1 MRYTDEIII
10 VIAPPG
16 ENSVAAQ
23 LIPTM
28 ITTLR
33 DGRALGL
40 DYEQKHESWQS
51 DILDRRPTSQHG
63 KDHDIRPKPSAAQ
76 TSCGT
81 ETAGNGPPCVHSTL
95 CEQLL
100 APHLSADTK
109 FSTITTMITTGL
121 MRPTAICLL
130 LLFLSLILG
139 CRDNASPRLNGSYV
153 LDKDATMAFL
163 ETSFKDDKEKLAGFD
178 GMLSKRMTIDFHGSR
193 QTIILEGET
202 ITRPYRVAETGPNH
216 LIIECEWS
224 DLEAAIIGDDIER
237 QRIEFTADG
246 FWMGS
251 SGIAMKQFRQK
262 YVRKQ

>member
-1 MRYTDEIII
+1 
-10 VIAPPG
+10 
-16 ENSVAAQ
+16 
-23 LIPTM
+23 M
-28 ITTLR
+28 ISKSPR
-33 DGRALGL
+33 
-40 DYEQKHESWQS
+40 HMS
-51 DILDRRPTSQHG
+51 
-63 KDHDIRPKPSAAQ
+63 SA
-76 TSCGT
+76 
-81 ETAGNGPPCVHSTL
+81 
-95 CEQLL
+95 
-100 APHLSADTK
+100 
-109 FSTITTMITTGL
+109 
-121 MRPTAICLL
+121 CLL
-130 LLFLSLILG
+130 LIAACLTPG

-163 ETSFKDDKEKLAGFD
+163 KTSFKDDKEKLAGFD

-251 SGIAMKQFRQK
+251 SEIAMKQFRQK